1 MAMLSCRVSQIGP
14 RRVAASIGVDRVY
27 ELASVSLYFSIGTPT
42 ELPHSVQL
50 PS

>member
-1 MAMLSCRVSQIGP
+1 MWKFPYLQSPNLLKSTNNYGQLHIKS
-14 RRVAASIGVDRVY
+14 RRYIFD
-27 ELASVSLYFSIGTPT
+27 YFSIGTPT

>member
-1 MAMLSCRVSQIGP
+1 MLSIGGNGSSHFKY
-14 RRVAASIGVDRVY
+14 AGTDQ
-27 ELASVSLYFSIGTPT
+27 SVPALSFVGFCAYFSIGTPT